1 MMRHVTVVMMVVAR
15 IMMMMVMM
23 MMMMMMTMMMIMV
36 VVVMIM
42 LMMMIMVLMIKARP
56 QSWDHTLHEASQ
68 FAIFDSCQGIYGDT
82 CAKKHVHRDANLCFR
97 PMPTFHTAQN
107 EKM

>member
-1 MMRHVTVVMMVVAR
+1 MMRHVTVVMMVAAR

-23 MMMMMMTMMMIMV
+23 MMMM
-36 VVVMIM
+36 MIM

-68 FAIFDSCQGIYGDT
+68 FAIFDSCQGIYGDA

-97 PMPTFHTAQN
+97 PMRAFYTAQN